1 MRLWAYSKSQVMN
14 MKTFIRVMSYLAT
27 ALLACALTLHLCT
40 GNLSGV
46 SKLDQV
52 KYLIETRFIG
62 EADMDQADDAAAKAM
77 VASLGD
83 RWSQYL
89 TAQENAAYSEQTANA
104 YVGIG
109 VTISPDENG
118 FLVTDVQPDSG
129 AQEAGILPGDIIVG
143 AQGQSAQGI
152 TASQLRDLIR
162 GPEGTTVTLEILREE
177 KSLSLEVERRQILT
191 QVVSSQMLDENI
203 GLIAISNFDTRCAQE
218 SIAAIESLREQ
229 GAVALIFDVRYNPGG
244 YASELV
250 ELLDYLLPQGELFR
264 TIDYTGKEKI
274 DYSDESFLDMPI
286 AVVCN
291 QSSYSAAEFFPAAI
305 QEYGAGVIVGTPTV
319 GKGYF
324 QYTYQLTDGSGLN
337 LSVGKYFTPQGK
349 SLADVGIQPDIL
361 VEVDEE
367 TEAAIYLGTLEPQ
380 DDPQIMAAVEALTNP

>member
-1 MRLWAYSKSQVMN
+1 
-14 MKTFIRVMSYLAT
+14 MSYLAT

-152 TASQLRDLIR
+152 TTSQLRDLIR
-162 GPEGTTVTLEILREE
+162 GPEGTTVTLEILRDGE
-177 KSLSLEVERRQILT
+177 SLSPEVERRQILT
-191 QVVSSQMLDENI
+191 QVVSSQMLDGNI

-367 TEAAIYLGTLEPQ
+367 TEEAIYLGTLEPQ

>member
-1 MRLWAYSKSQVMN
+1 

-152 TASQLRDLIR
+152 TTSQLRDLIR
-162 GPEGTTVTLEILREE
+162 GPEGTTVTLEILRDGE
-177 KSLSLEVERRQILT
+177 SLSPEVERRQILT
-191 QVVSSQMLDENI
+191 QVISSQMLDGNI

-244 YASELV
+244 YATELV

-324 QYTYQLTDGSGLN
+324 QYTYQLSDGSGLN

>member
-1 MRLWAYSKSQVMN
+1 

-152 TASQLRDLIR
+152 TTSQLRDLIR
-162 GPEGTTVTLEILREE
+162 GPEGTTVTLEILRDGE
-177 KSLSLEVERRQILT
+177 SLSPEVERRQILT
-191 QVVSSQMLDENI
+191 QVVSSQMLDGNI

-250 ELLDYLLPQGELFR
+250 ELLDYLLPQGDLFR

>member
-1 MRLWAYSKSQVMN
+1 
-14 MKTFIRVMSYLAT
+14 MSYLAT

-62 EADMDQADDAAAKAM
+62 EADMGQADDAAAKAM

-152 TASQLRDLIR
+152 TTSQLRDLIR
-162 GPEGTTVTLEILREE
+162 GPEGTTVTLEILRDGE
-177 KSLSLEVERRQILT
+177 SLSPVVERRQILT
-191 QVVSSQMLDENI
+191 QVVSSQMLDGNI

-244 YASELV
+244 YATELV

-324 QYTYQLTDGSGLN
+324 QYTYQLSDGSGLN

>member
-1 MRLWAYSKSQVMN
+1 

-62 EADMDQADDAAAKAM
+62 EADMEQADDAAAKAM

-191 QVVSSQMLDENI
+191 QVVSSQMLDGNI

-324 QYTYQLTDGSGLN
+324 QYTYQLSDGSGLN

-367 TEAAIYLGTLEPQ
+367 TEEAIYLGTLEPQ

>member
-1 MRLWAYSKSQVMN
+1 
-14 MKTFIRVMSYLAT
+14 MSYLAT

-152 TASQLRDLIR
+152 TTSQLRDLIR
-162 GPEGTTVTLEILREE
+162 GPEGTTVTLEILRDGE
-177 KSLSLEVERRQILT
+177 SLSPEVERRQILT
-191 QVVSSQMLDENI
+191 QVVSSQMLDRNI

-244 YASELV
+244 YATELV

-324 QYTYQLTDGSGLN
+324 QYTYQLSDGSGLN

-367 TEAAIYLGTLEPQ
+367 TEEAIYLGTLEPQ

>member
-1 MRLWAYSKSQVMN
+1 
-14 MKTFIRVMSYLAT
+14 MSYLAT

-62 EADMDQADDAAAKAM
+62 ESDMDQADDAAAKAM

-118 FLVTDVQPDSG
+118 FLVTDVQPGSG

-152 TASQLRDLIR
+152 TTSQLRDLIR
-162 GPEGTTVTLEILREE
+162 GPEGTTVTLEILRDGE
-177 KSLSLEVERRQILT
+177 SLSPEVERRQILT
-191 QVVSSQMLDENI
+191 QVVSSQMLDGNI

-324 QYTYQLTDGSGLN
+324 QYTYQLSDGSGLN

-367 TEAAIYLGTLEPQ
+367 TEDAIYLGTLEPQ

>member
-1 MRLWAYSKSQVMN
+1 

-152 TASQLRDLIR
+152 TTSQLRDLIR
-162 GPEGTTVTLEILREE
+162 GPEGTTVTLEILRDGE
-177 KSLSLEVERRQILT
+177 SLSPEVERRQILT
-191 QVVSSQMLDENI
+191 QVVSSQMLDGNI

-218 SIAAIESLREQ
+218 SIAAIEFLREQ

-324 QYTYQLTDGSGLN
+324 QYTYQLSDGSGLN

-367 TEAAIYLGTLEPQ
+367 TEDAIYLGTLEPQ

>member
-1 MRLWAYSKSQVMN
+1 

-62 EADMDQADDAAAKAM
+62 EADMGQADDAAAKAM

-118 FLVTDVQPDSG
+118 FLVTDVQPGSG

-162 GPEGTTVTLEILREE
+162 GPEGTTVTLEILRDGE
-177 KSLSLEVERRQILT
+177 SLSPEVERRQILT

-244 YASELV
+244 YATELV

-324 QYTYQLTDGSGLN
+324 QYTYQLSDGSGLN

-349 SLADVGIQPDIL
+349 SLAEVGIQPDIL

>member
-1 MRLWAYSKSQVMN
+1 
-14 MKTFIRVMSYLAT
+14 MSYLAT

-152 TASQLRDLIR
+152 TTSQLRDLIR
-162 GPEGTTVTLEILREE
+162 GPEGTTVTLEILRDGE
-177 KSLSLEVERRQILT
+177 SLSPEVERRQILT
-191 QVVSSQMLDENI
+191 QVVSSQMLDGNI

-324 QYTYQLTDGSGLN
+324 QYTYQLSDGSGLN

-367 TEAAIYLGTLEPQ
+367 TEEAIYLGTLEPQ

>member
-1 MRLWAYSKSQVMN
+1 
-14 MKTFIRVMSYLAT
+14 MSYLAT

-77 VASLGD
+77 VTSLGD

-152 TASQLRDLIR
+152 TTSQLRDLIR
-162 GPEGTTVTLEILREE
+162 GPEGTTVTLEILRDGE
-177 KSLSLEVERRQILT
+177 SLSPEVERRQILT

-324 QYTYQLTDGSGLN
+324 QYTYQLSDGSGLN

-367 TEAAIYLGTLEPQ
+367 TEEAIYLGTLEPQ

>member
-1 MRLWAYSKSQVMN
+1 
-14 MKTFIRVMSYLAT
+14 MSYLAT

-152 TASQLRDLIR
+152 TTSQLRDLIR
-162 GPEGTTVTLEILREE
+162 GPEGTTVTLEILRDGE
-177 KSLSLEVERRQILT
+177 SLSPEVERRQILT
-191 QVVSSQMLDENI
+191 QVVSSQMLDGNI

-367 TEAAIYLGTLEPQ
+367 TEEAIYLGTLEPQ
-380 DDPQIMAAVEALTNP
+380 DDPQIMAAVEALTSP

>member
-1 MRLWAYSKSQVMN
+1 

-152 TASQLRDLIR
+152 TTSQLRDLIR

-191 QVVSSQMLDENI
+191 QVVSSQMLDGNI

-324 QYTYQLTDGSGLN
+324 QYNYQLSDGSGLN

>member
-1 MRLWAYSKSQVMN
+1 

-62 EADMDQADDAAAKAM
+62 EADMGQADDAAAKAM

-118 FLVTDVQPDSG
+118 FLVTDVQPGSG

-162 GPEGTTVTLEILREE
+162 GPEGTTVTLEILRDGE
-177 KSLSLEVERRQILT
+177 SLSPEVERRQILT
-191 QVVSSQMLDENI
+191 QVVSSQMLDRNI

-244 YASELV
+244 YATELV

-324 QYTYQLTDGSGLN
+324 QYTYQLSDGSGLN

>member
-1 MRLWAYSKSQVMN
+1 
-14 MKTFIRVMSYLAT
+14 MSYLAT

-152 TASQLRDLIR
+152 TTSQLRDLIR

-191 QVVSSQMLDENI
+191 QVVSSQMLDGNI

-324 QYTYQLTDGSGLN
+324 QYNYQLSDGSGLN

>member
-1 MRLWAYSKSQVMN
+1 
-14 MKTFIRVMSYLAT
+14 MSYLAT

-152 TASQLRDLIR
+152 TTSQLRDLIR
-162 GPEGTTVTLEILREE
+162 GPEGTTVTLEILRDGE
-177 KSLSLEVERRQILT
+177 SLSPEVERRQILT
-191 QVVSSQMLDENI
+191 QVVSSQMLDGNI

-324 QYTYQLTDGSGLN
+324 QYTYQLSDGSGLN

-380 DDPQIMAAVEALTNP
+380 DDPQIMAAVEALTSP

>member
-152 TASQLRDLIR
+152 TTSQLRDLIR
-162 GPEGTTVTLEILREE
+162 GPEGTTVTLEILRDGE
-177 KSLSLEVERRQILT
+177 SLSPEVERRQILT
-191 QVVSSQMLDENI
+191 QVVSSQMLDGNI

>member
-1 MRLWAYSKSQVMN
+1 
-14 MKTFIRVMSYLAT
+14 MSYLAT

-152 TASQLRDLIR
+152 TTSQLRDLIR
-162 GPEGTTVTLEILREE
+162 GPEGTTVTLEILRDGE
-177 KSLSLEVERRQILT
+177 SLSPEVERRQILT
-191 QVVSSQMLDENI
+191 QVVSSQMLDGNI

-244 YASELV
+244 YATELV

>member
-1 MRLWAYSKSQVMN
+1 
-14 MKTFIRVMSYLAT
+14 MSYLAT

-118 FLVTDVQPDSG
+118 FLVTEVQPGSG

-152 TASQLRDLIR
+152 TTSQLRDLIR
-162 GPEGTTVTLEILREE
+162 GPEGTTVTLEILRDGE
-177 KSLSLEVERRQILT
+177 SLSPEVERRQILT
-191 QVVSSQMLDENI
+191 QVVSSQMLDGNI

-324 QYTYQLTDGSGLN
+324 QYTYQLSDGSGLN

-367 TEAAIYLGTLEPQ
+367 TEDAIYLGTLEPQ

>member
-1 MRLWAYSKSQVMN
+1 
-14 MKTFIRVMSYLAT
+14 MSYLAT

-152 TASQLRDLIR
+152 TTSQLRDLIR
-162 GPEGTTVTLEILREE
+162 GPEGTTVTLEILRDGE
-177 KSLSLEVERRQILT
+177 SLSPEVERRQILT
-191 QVVSSQMLDENI
+191 QVISSQMLDGNI

-244 YASELV
+244 YATELV

-324 QYTYQLTDGSGLN
+324 QYTYQLSDGSGLN

>member
-1 MRLWAYSKSQVMN
+1 
-14 MKTFIRVMSYLAT
+14 MSYLAT

-62 EADMDQADDAAAKAM
+62 EADMEQADDAAAKAM

-152 TASQLRDLIR
+152 TTSQLRDLIR
-162 GPEGTTVTLEILREE
+162 GPEGTTVALEILRDGE
-177 KSLSLEVERRQILT
+177 SLSPEVERRQILT
-191 QVVSSQMLDENI
+191 QVVSSQMLDGNI

-218 SIAAIESLREQ
+218 SIAAIEFLREQ

-324 QYTYQLTDGSGLN
+324 QYTYQLSDGSGLN

-367 TEAAIYLGTLEPQ
+367 TEDAIYLGTLEPQ

>member
-1 MRLWAYSKSQVMN
+1 

-152 TASQLRDLIR
+152 TTSQLRDLIR
-162 GPEGTTVTLEILREE
+162 GPEGTTVTLEILRDGE
-177 KSLSLEVERRQILT
+177 SLSPEVERRQILT

>member
-1 MRLWAYSKSQVMN
+1 
-14 MKTFIRVMSYLAT
+14 MSYLAT

-62 EADMDQADDAAAKAM
+62 EADMGKADDAAAKAM

-152 TASQLRDLIR
+152 TTSQLRDLIR
-162 GPEGTTVTLEILREE
+162 GPEGTTVTLEILRDGE
-177 KSLSLEVERRQILT
+177 SLSPEVERRQILT
-191 QVVSSQMLDENI
+191 QVVSSQMLDRNI

-324 QYTYQLTDGSGLN
+324 QYTYQLSDGSGLN

-367 TEAAIYLGTLEPQ
+367 TEEAIYLGTLEPQ

>member
-1 MRLWAYSKSQVMN
+1 

-152 TASQLRDLIR
+152 TTSQLRDLIR
-162 GPEGTTVTLEILREE
+162 GPEGTTVTLEILRDGE
-177 KSLSLEVERRQILT
+177 SLSPEVERRQILT
-191 QVVSSQMLDENI
+191 QVVSSQMLDRNI

-244 YASELV
+244 YATELV

-324 QYTYQLTDGSGLN
+324 QYTYQLSDGSGLN

>member
-1 MRLWAYSKSQVMN
+1 

-152 TASQLRDLIR
+152 TTSQLRDLIR
-162 GPEGTTVTLEILREE
+162 GPEGTTVTLEILRDGE
-177 KSLSLEVERRQILT
+177 SLSPEVERRQILT
-191 QVVSSQMLDENI
+191 QVVSFQMLDGNI

-324 QYTYQLTDGSGLN
+324 QYTYQLSDGSGLN

>member
-1 MRLWAYSKSQVMN
+1 
-14 MKTFIRVMSYLAT
+14 MSYLAT

-152 TASQLRDLIR
+152 TTSQLRDLIR
-162 GPEGTTVTLEILREE
+162 GPEGTTVTLEILRDGE
-177 KSLSLEVERRQILT
+177 SLSPEVERRQILT
-191 QVVSSQMLDENI
+191 QVVSSQMLDGNI

-218 SIAAIESLREQ
+218 SIAAIEFLREQ

-324 QYTYQLTDGSGLN
+324 QYTYQLSDGSGLN

-367 TEAAIYLGTLEPQ
+367 TEDAIYLGTLEPQ

>member
-1 MRLWAYSKSQVMN
+1 

-77 VASLGD
+77 VTSLGD

-152 TASQLRDLIR
+152 TTSQLRDLIR
-162 GPEGTTVTLEILREE
+162 GPEGTTVTLEILRDGE
-177 KSLSLEVERRQILT
+177 SLSPEVERRQILT
-191 QVVSSQMLDENI
+191 QVVSSQMLDGNI

-367 TEAAIYLGTLEPQ
+367 TEEAIYLGTLEPQ

>member
-1 MRLWAYSKSQVMN
+1 
-14 MKTFIRVMSYLAT
+14 MSYLAT

-152 TASQLRDLIR
+152 TTSQLRDLIR
-162 GPEGTTVTLEILREE
+162 GPEGTTVTLEILRDGE
-177 KSLSLEVERRQILT
+177 SLSPVVERRQILT
-191 QVVSSQMLDENI
+191 QVVSSQMLDGNI

-244 YASELV
+244 YATELV

>member
-1 MRLWAYSKSQVMN
+1 

-152 TASQLRDLIR
+152 TTSQLRDLIR
-162 GPEGTTVTLEILREE
+162 GPEGTTVTLEILRDGE
-177 KSLSLEVERRQILT
+177 SLSPEVERRQILT
-191 QVVSSQMLDENI
+191 QVVSSQMLDGNI

>member
-1 MRLWAYSKSQVMN
+1 
-14 MKTFIRVMSYLAT
+14 MSYLAT

-191 QVVSSQMLDENI
+191 QVVSSQMLDGNI

-244 YASELV
+244 YATELV

-324 QYTYQLTDGSGLN
+324 QYTYQLSDGSGLN

>member
-1 MRLWAYSKSQVMN
+1 
-14 MKTFIRVMSYLAT
+14 MSYLAT

-152 TASQLRDLIR
+152 TTSQLRDLIR
-162 GPEGTTVTLEILREE
+162 GPEGTTVTLEILRDGE
-177 KSLSLEVERRQILT
+177 SLSPEVERRQILT
-191 QVVSSQMLDENI
+191 QVVSSQMLDGNI

-305 QEYGAGVIVGTPTV
+305 QEYGVGVIVGTPTV

-324 QYTYQLTDGSGLN
+324 QYTYQLSDGSGLN

-367 TEAAIYLGTLEPQ
+367 TEDAIYLGTLEPQ

>member
-1 MRLWAYSKSQVMN
+1 
-14 MKTFIRVMSYLAT
+14 MSYLAT

-152 TASQLRDLIR
+152 TTSQLRDLIR
-162 GPEGTTVTLEILREE
+162 GPEGTTVTLEILRDGE
-177 KSLSLEVERRQILT
+177 SLSPEVERRQILT
-191 QVVSSQMLDENI
+191 QVVSSQMLDGNI

-324 QYTYQLTDGSGLN
+324 QYTYQLSDGSGLN

-367 TEAAIYLGTLEPQ
+367 TEDAIYLGTLEPQ

>member
-1 MRLWAYSKSQVMN
+1 

-62 EADMDQADDAAAKAM
+62 EADMGQADDAAAKAM

-152 TASQLRDLIR
+152 TTSQLRDLIR
-162 GPEGTTVTLEILREE
+162 GPEGTTVTLEILRDGE
-177 KSLSLEVERRQILT
+177 SLSPEVERRQILT

-324 QYTYQLTDGSGLN
+324 QYTYQLSDGSGLN

-349 SLADVGIQPDIL
+349 SLAEVGIQPDIL

>member
-1 MRLWAYSKSQVMN
+1 
-14 MKTFIRVMSYLAT
+14 MSYLVT
-27 ALLACALTLHLCT
+27 ALLACALTLQLCA
-40 GNLSGV
+40 GDLSGG
-46 SKLDQV
+46 SKLEQV

-62 EADMDQADDAAAKAM
+62 EADMAQADDAAAEAM

-89 TAQENAAYSEQTANA
+89 TAQEYAAYSEQTANA

-109 VTISPDENG
+109 VTISPDENGQG

-152 TASQLRDLIR
+152 TTSQLRDLIR
-162 GPEGTTVTLEILREE
+162 GPEGTTVTLEILRDGE
-177 KSLSLEVERRQILT
+177 SLSPEVERRQILT
-191 QVVSSQMLDENI
+191 PVVSSRMLDGGI
-203 GLIAISNFDTRCAQE
+203 GLIAISNFDSRCAQE
-218 SIAAIESLREQ
+218 SIAAIEALREQ
-229 GAVALIFDVRYNPGG
+229 GAVALIFDVRNNPGG
-244 YASELV
+244 YATELV

-274 DYSDESFLDMPI
+274 DYSDDSFLDMPI

-305 QEYGAGVIVGTPTV
+305 QEYGAGVIVGTPTS

-324 QYTYQLTDGSGLN
+324 QYTYQLSDGSGLN

-349 SLADVGIQPDIL
+349 SLAEVGIQPDIL

-367 TEAAIYLGTLEPQ
+367 TEAAISLGTLEPQ
-380 DDPQIMAAVEALTNP
+380 DDPQIMAAVEALINP

>member
-1 MRLWAYSKSQVMN
+1 

-152 TASQLRDLIR
+152 TTSQLRDLIR
-162 GPEGTTVTLEILREE
+162 GPEGTTVTLEILRDGE
-177 KSLSLEVERRQILT
+177 SLSPEVERRQILT
-191 QVVSSQMLDENI
+191 QVVSSQMLDGNI

-367 TEAAIYLGTLEPQ
+367 TEEAIYLGTLEPQ

>member
-1 MRLWAYSKSQVMN
+1 
-14 MKTFIRVMSYLAT
+14 MSYLAT

-77 VASLGD
+77 VTSLGD

-152 TASQLRDLIR
+152 TTSQLRDLIR
-162 GPEGTTVTLEILREE
+162 GPEGTTVTLEILRDGE
-177 KSLSLEVERRQILT
+177 SLSPEVERRQILT
-191 QVVSSQMLDENI
+191 QVVSSQMLDGNI

-324 QYTYQLTDGSGLN
+324 QYTYQLSDGSGLN

-349 SLADVGIQPDIL
+349 SLAEVGIQPDIL

-367 TEAAIYLGTLEPQ
+367 TEEAIYLGTLEPQ

>member
-1 MRLWAYSKSQVMN
+1 

-62 EADMDQADDAAAKAM
+62 EADMGQADDAAAKAM

-118 FLVTDVQPDSG
+118 FLVTDVQPGSG

-162 GPEGTTVTLEILREE
+162 GPEGTTVTLEILRDGE
-177 KSLSLEVERRQILT
+177 SLSPEVERRQILT
-191 QVVSSQMLDENI
+191 QVVSSQMLDGNI

-244 YASELV
+244 YATELV

-324 QYTYQLTDGSGLN
+324 QYTYQLSDGSGLN

-349 SLADVGIQPDIL
+349 SLAEVGIQPDIL

>member
-1 MRLWAYSKSQVMN
+1 

-152 TASQLRDLIR
+152 TTSQLRDLIR
-162 GPEGTTVTLEILREE
+162 GPEGTTVTLEILRDGE
-177 KSLSLEVERRQILT
+177 SLSPEVERRQILT
-191 QVVSSQMLDENI
+191 QVVSSQMLDGNI

-380 DDPQIMAAVEALTNP
+380 DDPQIMAAVEALTSP

>member
-1 MRLWAYSKSQVMN
+1 

-118 FLVTDVQPDSG
+118 FLVTEVQPGSG

-152 TASQLRDLIR
+152 TTSQLRDLIR
-162 GPEGTTVTLEILREE
+162 GPEGTTVTLEILRDGE
-177 KSLSLEVERRQILT
+177 SLSPEVERRQILT
-191 QVVSSQMLDENI
+191 QVVSSQMLDGNI

-324 QYTYQLTDGSGLN
+324 QYTYQLSDGSGLN

-367 TEAAIYLGTLEPQ
+367 TEDAIYLGTLEPQ

>member
-1 MRLWAYSKSQVMN
+1 
-14 MKTFIRVMSYLAT
+14 MSYLAT

-152 TASQLRDLIR
+152 TTSQLRDLIR

-177 KSLSLEVERRQILT
+177 KSLSPVVERRQILT
-191 QVVSSQMLDENI
+191 QVVSSQMLDGNI

-324 QYTYQLTDGSGLN
+324 QYTYQLSDGSGLN